1 MNWGIIGFGEI
12 AESFIKGLLFT
23 KEQDLYA
30 IASVSKSECLKNKI
44 QYPNTIIYTS
54 YSDLLED
61 KNIEIVYICT
71 TNHLHKENVLNALKA
86 GKHVLCEKPLAI
98 CRTDAEEVILEA
110 KKQNRVLMEG
120 MWTRFLPAY
129 RYFKS
134 LLAQEEIGQVNFVR
148 VDFGFC
154 STWGKERRLLNK
166 DLNGGAILDNMDYNV
181 FLCQDI
187 FQAFP
192 SKISAFGRFT
202 NTGVEDSCAATFQYP
217 NGGVAQLFS
226 SFNQLT
232 RQEALIYGEKGHIR
246 LTEFW
251 HGTVVE
257 LFKGEHQEKW
267 EFPFKSTGFEYEIE
281 EVISCIQ
288 KGKIESDLM
297 TYEMSLEVAEI
308 MDIIINE
315 VNKKS

>member
-1 MNWGIIGFGEI
+1 MKWGIIGYGEI
-12 AESFIKGLLFT
+12 TPNFIKALAAL
-23 KEQDLYA
+23 KEEDLVA
-30 IASVSKSECLKNKI
+30 IASVNKSTFLKKENS
-44 QYPNTIIYTS
+44 YPGTIIYS
-54 YSDLLED
+54 AYNDLLNDTEI
-61 KNIEIVYICT
+61 NIIYIST
-71 TNHLHKENVLNALKA
+71 TNNLHKENVLNALRA

-98 CRTDAEEVILEA
+98 CKADAEEMILEA
-110 KKQNRVLMEG
+110 KRQNKFLMEG

-134 LLAQEEIGQVNFVR
+134 LLVQKEVGEVNFVR
-148 VDFGFC
+148 VDFGFR

-166 DLNGGAILDNMDYNV
+166 DLNGGVILDNTDYNV

-192 SKISAFGRFT
+192 SKISALGRFT
-202 NTGVEDSCAATFQYP
+202 TTGVEDTCAATFQYP
-217 NGGVAQLFS
+217 NGALAQLFS

-232 RQEALIYGEKGHIR
+232 RQEVLIYGEKGHIR

-267 EFPFKSTGFEYEIE
+267 EFPFRSTGFEYEIE
-281 EVISCIQ
+281 EVVSCIQ
-288 KGKIESDLM
+288 KGKTESDLM
-297 TYEMSLEVAEI
+297 THEMSLEVAEI

-315 VNKKS
+315 VNKKN